1 MVPTADWSHRIVLT
15 ADPTS
20 ASLARDFVR
29 QHLVAHRL
37 AHLVD
42 DVRLVASELATNAV
56 AHAQTPFVVTL
67 STASRSLL
75 LVIEDES
82 TSLPVRTTPDAMDPG
97 GRGLMIVELLS
108 QEWGTRTDE
117 QGLKSV
123 WASFPKQRRG
133 PRRRSV
139 A

>member
-1 MVPTADWSHRIVLT
+1 MVPTADWSHQIVLT

-20 ASLARDFVR
+20 ASVARDFVCR
-29 QHLVAHRL
+29 HLVAHEL
-37 AHLVD
+37 PHLVE

-56 AHAQTPFVVTL
+56 THAQTPFVVAL

-82 TSLPVRTTPDAMDPG
+82 ASLPVRTTPDSMDPG

-117 QGLKSV
+117 HGLKSV
-123 WASFPKQRRG
+123 WASFPKRRRG
-133 PRRRSV
+133 THRRSV